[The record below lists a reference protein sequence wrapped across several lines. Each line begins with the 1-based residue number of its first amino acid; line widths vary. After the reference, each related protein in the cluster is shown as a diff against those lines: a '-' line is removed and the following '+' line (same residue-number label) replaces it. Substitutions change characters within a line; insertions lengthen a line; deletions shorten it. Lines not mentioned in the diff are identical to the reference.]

1 MVSTVQPEPA
11 APRRPLARR
20 LGFRLA
26 VALSLGTLALLA
38 AASIWNL
45 QLQRQHLTRMVE
57 RRAAS
62 IVDIMAASTRQSMLE
77 NDASELRRQL
87 SRFAAV
93 PDIER
98 VRVFDKQGQIRHS
111 SDGGE
116 VGRMVDLNAEQC
128 ISCHAADQPLVHLDI
143 DDRSRIFERPGQGRV
158 IGVILPIA
166 NEASCYGGPC
176 HAHSAQQ
183 TILGVLDVQLSLA
196 SVDRS
201 IRTSE
206 RQLLFGMV
214 GTGLAVLALAWLLVW
229 RFVLRPVGALTAAAP
244 KVAGGDFAT
253 RVPARRRDELGELAE
268 SFNRMAAELGAT
280 HAELED
286 WGRTLEQRV
295 DAKSA
300 ELAQAHQQMIQVEKM
315 ASLGKLAAIVAHEL
329 NNPLA
334 GVATYAKLLQ
344 RRVAEV
350 ESAPAAEG
358 ESDFR
363 RILHLIET
371 EALRCGNIVKNL
383 LLFSRTPTAVMA
395 DAELAPIVERVALL
409 VQHQADLR
417 EIELVRDLPAGLPRV
432 PCDAAQI
439 QQMLLALVM
448 NALEATPQGGR
459 VAIGARARDGRMLL
473 AVSDTGRGIP
483 PEVLPQIFEPFFTTK
498 EAGAGVGLG
507 LAVVYGI
514 VERHGGH
521 VSVASE
527 PGGGTTFTV
536 DLPLDRPAEAAG
548 GEASR

>member
-1 MVSTVQPEPA
+1 
-11 APRRPLARR
+11 
-20 LGFRLA
+20 
-26 VALSLGTLALLA
+26 
-38 AASIWNL
+38 
-45 QLQRQHLTRMVE
+45 
-57 RRAAS
+57 
-62 IVDIMAASTRQSMLE
+62 
-77 NDASELRRQL
+77 
-87 SRFAAV
+87 
-93 PDIER
+93 
-98 VRVFDKQGQIRHS
+98 
-111 SDGGE
+111 
-116 VGRMVDLNAEQC
+116 
-128 ISCHAADQPLVHLDI
+128 
-143 DDRSRIFERPGQGRV
+143 
-158 IGVILPIA
+158 
-166 NEASCYGGPC
+166 
-176 HAHSAQQ
+176 
-183 TILGVLDVQLSLA
+183 
-196 SVDRS
+196 
-201 IRTSE
+201 
-206 RQLLFGMV
+206 
-214 GTGLAVLALAWLLVW
+214 
-229 RFVLRPVGALTAAAP
+229 
-244 KVAGGDFAT
+244 
-253 RVPARRRDELGELAE
+253 
-268 SFNRMAAELGAT
+268 AAELGAT

-350 ESAPAAEG
+350 QAAPAADG
-358 ESDFR
+358 ESDFP

-395 DAELAPIVERVALL
+395 DAELGPIVERVAML

-417 EIELVRDLPAGLPRV
+417 EIELVRDLPAGLPLLT
-432 PCDAAQI
+432 CDAAQI

-459 VAIGARARDGRMLL
+459 VAIAARTRDRRMHLT
-473 AVSDTGRGIP
+473 VSDTGRGIP
-483 PEVLPQIFEPFFTTK
+483 PEALPQIFEPFFTTQ

-548 GEASR
+548 GEASG